1 MWQNIVARMLNP
13 EFIAKV
19 ISSLI
24 ILAVTTVIAT
34 VLNILIKRWR
44 KRVIDLF
51 RMKGMDKASALETQ
65 VTIIR
70 RLFIAGI
77 YFFALIIILLQF
89 DAARSI
95 GAGLLASAGVAGIII
110 GMAAQTTFSN
120 IVAGVMIAFSQPV
133 KLNDAVIFEGD
144 FGWIEEI
151 SLMHTIIKTWDN
163 RRIVVPNGVLANR
176 VIQNWTMKDASLLG
190 IVMLYV
196 DYYCDV
202 DKVRNWVSEIVKKS
216 QYWSGDSEPCIQ
228 VVDFTEKTMILRIL
242 AKANDAPSAW
252 DLRCELRE
260 KLIKKF
266 KEAKLPL
273 PRIRI
278 EGEKIPQA

>member
-13 EFIAKV
+13 EFMTKV
-19 ISSLI
+19 VSSLI

-44 KRVIDLF
+44 KKVIGLL
-51 RMKGMDKASALETQ
+51 RMKGTEKASALETQ
-65 VTIIR
+65 ITIIR

-110 GMAAQTTFSN
+110 GMAAQSTFSN
-120 IVAGVMIAFSQPV
+120 IVAGVVIAFSQPV

-163 RRIVVPNGVLANR
+163 RRIVVPNGILANK
-176 VIQNWTMKDASLLG
+176 VIQNWSMKDASLLG
-190 IVMLYV
+190 VVMLYV

-216 QYWSGDSEPCIQ
+216 QYWSGDSEPGIQ
-228 VVDFTEKTMILRIL
+228 VVDFTEKTMVLRIL
-242 AKANDAPSAW
+242 AKANDAPSTW
-252 DLRCELRE
+252 NLRCEIRE
-260 KLIKKF
+260 KLIQRF

-278 EGEKIPQA
+278 EGNKIEI